1 MYLVNEHSIM
11 QKPERAIEFLL
22 LKSKNASNKGISTA
36 LPPMPAI
43 EHRARK
49 HGKIIEPANSLAYN
63 GKTLLCTHRPD

>member
-1 MYLVNEHSIM
+1 M
-11 QKPERAIEFLL
+11 L
-22 LKSKNASNKGISTA
+22 LKSKKASNKGISTA

-63 GKTLLCTHRPD
+63 VKTLLCTHRPD